1 MKLLKNSN
9 EVDLLLREYN
19 EIGQNLPAHP
29 NIARMV
35 WMARLA
41 PPLQTP
47 YILNEYVEGETLEAY
62 CDGRK
67 SLSWTD
73 IQRIGMQ
80 VLQALEAL
88 HPRVREFEE
97 FRQQIQKRTFR

>member
-19 EIGQNLPAHP
+19 DIGQNLPTHP

-47 YILNEYVEGETLEAY
+47 YILNEYVEGETLEPY

-67 SLSWTD
+67 SL
-73 IQRIGMQ
+73 
-80 VLQALEAL
+80 LER
-88 HPRVREFEE
+88 HPADRDAGPACAW
-97 FRQQIQKRTFR
+97 KP